1 MSLKILSEDTKNSM
15 QTMAHPIPT
24 MLSVIF
30 NQDMVMKS
38 SSHSDVEVEARHI
51 SLCIL
56 IFDANTTLQV

>member
-1 MSLKILSEDTKNSM
+1 M

-30 NQDMVMKS
+30 NQDMVVKS
-38 SSHSDVEVEARHI
+38 SSHSDVEVEARNI

-56 IFDANTTLQV
+56 IFAANTTLQVQYS